1 MIQSANVRPNVF
13 SVDVEDYFHVSAF
26 ADRISPEDWGQYEC
40 RVEANTHRIL
50 DLCAR
55 HNVRG
60 TFFVLGWVADRYPEL
75 VIDIR
80 DAGHEIGCH
89 SYWHQLI
96 YELGPERFRE
106 DLVRGRDLLQEIT
119 GEAVTLYRAPSF
131 SVTKKSIWALEIM
144 VEEGFTVDSSVYP
157 VRHDR
162 YGIPDAQVIPHKI
175 QTDSGSI
182 VEFPGTICDVGGM
195 NVPVGGGG
203 YFRLFPWWLM
213 QRFLSKVNRE
223 RQFNF
228 YIHPWEV
235 DPDQPRMQGSWKS
248 RFRHYQ
254 NLNSTTRKLDQLM
267 SSFDF
272 TTMSE
277 ALQHTG
283 LLDTEPAVAPTAAST
298 GAQS

>member
-1 MIQSANVRPNVF
+1 MIQQVRSRPNVF

-26 ADRISPEDWGQYEC
+26 ADRISPEDWDQYEC

-50 DLCAR
+50 DLAAK

-96 YELGPERFRE
+96 YELGPDKFRE

-119 GEAVTLYRAPSF
+119 GEPVTLYRAPSF
-131 SVTKKSIWALEIM
+131 SVTNKSIWALEIM
-144 VEEGFTVDSSVYP
+144 IEEGFTVDSSVYP

-162 YGIPDAQVIPHKI
+162 YGIPDADVVPHTI
-175 QTDSGSI
+175 DTNSGSI
-182 VEFPGTICDVGGM
+182 IEFPGTVCSLGGM

-213 QRFLSKVNRE
+213 RRFLTKVNRE

-235 DPDQPRMQGSWKS
+235 DPDQPRMQGSLKS

-254 NLNSTTRKLDQLM
+254 NLRTTTTKLEQLM
-267 SSFDF
+267 SSFEF
-272 TTMSE
+272 GTMSE
-277 ALQHTG
+277 ALQVAG
-283 LLDTEPAVAPTAAST
+283 LLEPEPVAAPAVETT
-298 GAQS
+298 GADK